1 MIIFATDLGAI
12 FEGVIYGGIGW
23 VQTDAKL
30 DSDKFDDS
38 RRTKPAGLVE
48 SSQGVGAPLQTAEPL
63 RGSGGRAPSYILAAK
78 PPGVWDGAPTAVSP
92 PAPSGYASGLPR

>member
-1 MIIFATDLGAI
+1 MIVRCVLPDILMIIFAMDLGGGAI
-12 FEGVIYGGIGW
+12 FEGVIVGGIGW

-48 SSQGVGAPLQTAEPL
+48 SSQGVGAPLQT
-63 RGSGGRAPSYILAAK
+63 
-78 PPGVWDGAPTAVSP
+78 
-92 PAPSGYASGLPR
+92 PSGFTARM

>member
-1 MIIFATDLGAI
+1 MIFCNRFGGGAI

-23 VQTDAKL
+23 FQTDAKL

-48 SSQGVGAPLQTAEPL
+48 SSQGVGAPLQTPGQL
-63 RGSGGRAPSYILAAK
+63 RRKNVAGLRPKPRLGRLNGI
-78 PPGVWDGAPTAVSP
+78 PGAYS
-92 PAPSGYASGLPR
+92 LF